1 VKEVAS
7 KRCCGDRFPAGKSIV
22 EELSRPG
29 TADDRWCSM
38 RRVPG
43 MERFKPAI
51 GPSLVLIAA
60 MVMVAVTAVTDA
72 TSAGRGGRR
81 SRSAVLK
88 LTLPQAVST
97 ALTRNL
103 RIADA
108 RLAVQEKEH
117 QRRSAFSD
125 FFPSLDVQYVASG
138 YRYRQLGTV
147 SGFSIAHD
155 SRRARAHPYDYPYRI
170 DPYRTFS
177 MIGTITQ
184 PVYSG
189 GRLLN
194 NYKFARLGVDYS
206 QIQLDVERQDLILE
220 VYEAYYQMMQAEKL
234 LGVANESIRALEALR
249 NQTVEF
255 FKAGVVPKVDVL
267 STEGQLAAAKIQRT
281 QALADRE
288 TFRSSLNFLLRYPQ
302 ETRLEIVQDYEYR
315 PSRYRIPAIYSIAAN
330 NRLEIRQANIS
341 VEQAMALVRSSQAD
355 LIPSVTLQV
364 QGSRT
369 NDDWNPFDHEAINDW
384 QIQGILSWA
393 FDMFRSRETVKE
405 RKATEARAFVSRE
418 LLVEQI
424 MNQVKDAFISMR
436 RSEQDI
442 FNNRKAVEFR
452 RENFRINQERYK
464 EQVATYVEVLDAQ
477 RQLAQSEGDYYI
489 SLIGYRINRALLE
502 RRMGILR

>member
-1 VKEVAS
+1 
-7 KRCCGDRFPAGKSIV
+7 
-22 EELSRPG
+22 
-29 TADDRWCSM
+29 
-38 RRVPG
+38 

-60 MVMVAVTAVTDA
+60 VVMVAVSAVTDA
-72 TSAGRGGRR
+72 TGAGRSGRR
-81 SRSAVLK
+81 GSRTTVMRLR
-88 LTLPQAVST
+88 LPQAVSR

-125 FFPSLDVQYVASG
+125 FFPTLDVQYVATSD
-138 YRYRQLGTV
+138 RYRQFGNV
-147 SGFSIAHD
+147 SGFAISHD
-155 SRRARAHPYDYPYRI
+155 SRRPQVFPKDYPYRI

-184 PVYSG
+184 PMYTG

-194 NYKFARLGVDYS
+194 NYKYARLGVDYS

-220 VYEAYYQMMQAEKL
+220 VYESYYQMMQAEKL
-234 LGVANESIRALEALR
+234 LDVANESIRALEALR

-281 QALADRE
+281 QAITDRE
-288 TFRSSLNFLLRYPQ
+288 TFRASLLYLLRYPQ
-302 ETRLEIVQDYEYR
+302 ETRLEIVQDYQYR
-315 PSRYRIPAIYSIAAN
+315 ASRYRIPAIYSIAAN

-341 VEQAMALVRSSQAD
+341 VQQAMALVQTAKAD

-369 NDDWNPFDHEAINDW
+369 NDDWNPLDHEAVNDW

-393 FDMFRSRETVKE
+393 FDMFRTRETVKE
-405 RKATEARAFVSRE
+405 RRATEARAFVARE

-424 MNQVKDAFISMR
+424 MNQVKVAFLNMI
-436 RSEQDI
+436 RSERDI
-442 FNNRKAVEFR
+442 FNYRKAVEFR
-452 RENFRINQERYK
+452 RENFQPRRSRAPNGHIA
-464 EQVATYVEVLDAQ
+464 VANEVDDQ
-477 RQLAQSEGDYYI
+477 
-489 SLIGYRINRALLE
+489 
-502 RRMGILR
+502 